1 MKTYFYASYML
12 NVNEPDVCAI
22 IKAQSQAQIKRA
34 CMHLH
39 ENWSRFET
47 YNEAF
52 NYLMLNV
59 TSLGAQV
66 SYDDVRY
73 CDVTNF

>member
-12 NVNEPDVCAI
+12 NVNKADVCAI
-22 IKAQSQAQIKRA
+22 IKAQSQAQIRRA
-34 CMHLH
+34 GMHLH

-52 NYLMLNV
+52 EL
-59 TSLGAQV
+59 
-66 SYDDVRY
+66 
-73 CDVTNF
+73 